1 MTKREFFEMAATGTL
16 TEEAAAY
23 AKEALST
30 MDAAAT
36 KRNDKAAEKRSIENA
51 PYFAKLREILTEE
64 PKLTTTIVAQAAMEG
79 LTTPKAS
86 ALLGQME
93 KAGEIVK
100 SEMSVKGKGKQKAWA
115 LAPTQE

>member
-1 MTKREFFEMAATGTL
+1 MTKREFFEMATTGTL
-16 TEEAAAY
+16 TAEGIEFAAKALETLDATN
-23 AKEALST
+23 AKRS
-30 MDAAAT
+30 
-36 KRNDKAAEKRSIENA
+36 DKAAEKRSAENA
-51 PYFAKLREILTEE
+51 PFFAKLREVLTEE
-64 PKLTTTIVAQAAMEG
+64 PKLTTTIVAQAGMEG